1 MTTQRVIAQNVNLFE
16 KTENQKNTAR
26 SSEKVTSS
34 FGQIMNKNMKDS
46 EDKPIKS
53 KNETSD
59 AKDKTQ
65 EVEKN
70 KEPESKP
77 TEKIDHEIQK
87 PLKDETL
94 SKDKAEEISEEVE
107 KIAPETLNEVMKQLQ
122 LSIMNTVKEVLQ
134 VPEEIIE
141 KALQEL
147 DLTPMDLMDPS
158 NMASLIL
165 KINDCNEPTQLLM
178 DETMSSQ
185 LSKLTKAL
193 GELNLPKELGITK
206 EEIMELSHKTTQ
218 NPMNEEAE
226 KVVEILAGEK
236 GKKEFA
242 LEPGK
247 EEATKK
253 TTTEKE
259 ITITVEKQETQ
270 DLVVKKDGKDTP
282 LSQNSQKES
291 NPGERQQANPP
302 IETFVE
308 NLAAKGQ
315 DSNLSIESVQERV
328 KVMRNIVEQVVEQ
341 IKVSI
346 KPDTTSME
354 IQLNPE
360 NLGKINLS
368 VASKDGHLTATITT
382 QNEIAK
388 EALESQMHI
397 LKENLNNQG
406 LKVEAV
412 EVNVSNFAFNSNRD
426 NNPMSKEQGKS
437 KNQNRR
443 KIDLENFDEGALDV
457 TEEEVL
463 AAKVLKQNGGNVD
476 YSA

>member
-1 MTTQRVIAQNVNLFE
+1 
-16 KTENQKNTAR
+16 
-26 SSEKVTSS
+26 
-34 FGQIMNKNMKDS
+34 
-46 EDKPIKS
+46 
-53 KNETSD
+53 
-59 AKDKTQ
+59 
-65 EVEKN
+65 
-70 KEPESKP
+70 
-77 TEKIDHEIQK
+77 
-87 PLKDETL
+87 
-94 SKDKAEEISEEVE
+94 
-107 KIAPETLNEVMKQLQ
+107 
-122 LSIMNTVKEVLQ
+122 
-134 VPEEIIE
+134 
-141 KALQEL
+141 
-147 DLTPMDLMDPS
+147 
-158 NMASLIL
+158 
-165 KINDCNEPTQLLM
+165 
-178 DETMSSQ
+178 
-185 LSKLTKAL
+185 
-193 GELNLPKELGITK
+193 
-206 EEIMELSHKTTQ
+206 
-218 NPMNEEAE
+218 
-226 KVVEILAGEK
+226 
-236 GKKEFA
+236 
-242 LEPGK
+242 
-247 EEATKK
+247 
-253 TTTEKE
+253 
-259 ITITVEKQETQ
+259 
-270 DLVVKKDGKDTP
+270 
-282 LSQNSQKES
+282 
-291 NPGERQQANPP
+291 
-302 IETFVE
+302 
-308 NLAAKGQ
+308 
-315 DSNLSIESVQERV
+315 V

-406 LKVEAV
+406 LKIEAV